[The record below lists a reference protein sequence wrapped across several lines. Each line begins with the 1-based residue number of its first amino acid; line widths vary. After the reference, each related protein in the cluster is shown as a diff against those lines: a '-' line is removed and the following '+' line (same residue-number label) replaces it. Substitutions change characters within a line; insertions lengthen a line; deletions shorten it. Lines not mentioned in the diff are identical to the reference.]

1 MSREWHIKHDLTRE
15 EKEALISMGNIDRT
29 FHPGDRVQHF
39 KRELVDPNT
48 TQYLYQ
54 IVGVAIHSETREPL
68 MIYQA
73 LYDDYQVYARP
84 YDMFMSEVD
93 REKYPD
99 IKQKYRFEKVS
110 D

>member
-1 MSREWHIKHDLTRE
+1 
-15 EKEALISMGNIDRT
+15 MGNRDRA
-29 FHPGDRVQHF
+29 FRPGDRVQHF
-39 KRELVDPNT
+39 KRETVDPNG

-54 IVGVAIHSETREPL
+54 IVGGATHSESREPL

-73 LYDDYQVYARP
+73 LYDDYRLYARP

-99 IKQKYRFEKVS
+99 IKQQYRFEKVEE
-110 D
+110 

>member
-1 MSREWHIKHDLTRE
+1 MSNE
-15 EKEALISMGNIDRT
+15 RT

-39 KRELVDPNT
+39 KRELVGPNT

-54 IVGVAIHSETREPL
+54 IVGVAIHSESREPL

-73 LYDDYQVYARP
+73 LYDDYQMYARP
-84 YDMFMSEVD
+84 YDMFVSEVD

>member
-1 MSREWHIKHDLTRE
+1 MSNE
-15 EKEALISMGNIDRT
+15 RT
-29 FHPGDRVQHF
+29 FYPGDRVQHF
-39 KRELVDPNT
+39 KQELVDSNT

-54 IVGVAIHSETREPL
+54 IVGVAIHSESREPL

-73 LYDDYQVYARP
+73 LYDDYQMYARP
-84 YDMFMSEVD
+84 YDMFVSEVD

>member
-1 MSREWHIKHDLTRE
+1 MNNE
-15 EKEALISMGNIDRT
+15 RT

-54 IVGVAIHSETREPL
+54 IVGVAIHSESREPL

-73 LYDDYQVYARP
+73 LYDDGGLYARP
-84 YDMFMSEVD
+84 LEMFLSKVD

-99 IKQKYRFEKVS
+99 VRQEYRFEACS
-110 D
+110 IHG